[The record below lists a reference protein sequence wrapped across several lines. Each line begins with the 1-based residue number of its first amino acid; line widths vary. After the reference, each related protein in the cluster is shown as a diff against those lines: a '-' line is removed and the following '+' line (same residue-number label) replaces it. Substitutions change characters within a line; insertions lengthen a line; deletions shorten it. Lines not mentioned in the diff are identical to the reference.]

1 MIISGGEPCLR
12 HMTQI
17 SLLSEKF
24 TKIRDRYE
32 TAYEE
37 LISAVIITQVSIEQL
52 RKVYWRS
59 GSFRR

>member
-12 HMTQI
+12 HMTQM
-17 SLLSEKF
+17 SLLSKKF
-24 TKIRDRYE
+24 TKNRNGYE
-32 TAYEE
+32 TAYEGV
-37 LISAVIITQVSIEQL
+37 IGAVVITPVSIEQL